1 MKVYIDTNVL
11 IDLVLARQEFLDS
24 AQQVFALGYAG
35 IISLTMS
42 PLSFVNTIYL
52 SKRYG
57 FRKEDVIPRLLTIS
71 TFVEVT
77 DLRGDS
83 VVDLLQSD
91 WKDYEDATQYRCAR
105 EANAD
110 CIVTRNKKD
119 FQLSEIEVLTPVEL
133 CKKLKVK

>member
-1 MKVYIDTNVL
+1 MKAYIDTDVL
-11 IDLVLARQEFLDS
+11 IDLVLARQEFLDD
-24 AQQVFALGYAG
+24 AQHVFALGYAG
-35 IISLTMS
+35 IISLTIS
-42 PLSFVNTIYL
+42 PLSVVNTIYL

-57 FRKEDVIPRLLTIS
+57 FRKEDVMPRLLTIS

-77 DLRGDS
+77 DLCGES

-105 EANAD
+105 DVNAD

-119 FQLSEIEVLTPVEL
+119 FQLSEIEVLTPIEL
-133 CKKLKVK
+133 CKRLGVK